1 MALETRL
8 ALRTTQRLVMTAML
22 QQAIKLLPLSR
33 LELIQKIHQEMLENP
48 FLDDMID
55 QEDSATEAA
64 DEELTR
70 ETEEEPRDDFDIDWD
85 AYLQDN
91 DGGLAA
97 PVDRGRELPSLESTL
112 KNETSLT
119 EYLIWQL
126 SLAVRDELDKQ
137 IGTYL
142 LGNIDDDG
150 YLQCNVEDVA
160 SIFGVDLERVE
171 DVLYSIQAFDPAG
184 VGARD
189 LGECL
194 LIQLRH
200 LGIEDSLAGLIVQD
214 YLPQLEERYFRK
226 IAREL
231 NVSLEDIIAAV
242 KLIRELDPKPG
253 SRYTAHRVEYI
264 VLDVVVVKMG
274 DDYQVFLN
282 DDGMPKLRIN
292 SLYQNILRRGDGM
305 AGDTKDY
312 LEDKFR
318 SAVWLMKSIEQRR
331 QTLLKV
337 AKSIC
342 RFQREFLD
350 KGMPYLRP
358 LVLKDVAED
367 IGMHES
373 TVSRVTT
380 NKYIH
385 TPQGV
390 FELKFFFHSGLDSYG
405 GNSTSSVT
413 VKDIIR
419 KAVVAEDA
427 QHPLTDQ
434 QLVGLLE
441 NKGIKIARRTVAKY
455 RQELRIAPA
464 NRRKRLFTT

>member
-55 QEDSATEAA
+55 QEENATEAGE
-64 DEELTR
+64 EELTR
-70 ETEEEPRDDFDIDWD
+70 ETEEEPRDDDIDWD

-91 DGGLAA
+91 DGGLSA
-97 PVDRGRELPSLESTL
+97 PVDRGQEFPSLESTL
-112 KNETSLT
+112 RKETSLT

-150 YLQCNVEDVA
+150 YLQCNVDEVS
-160 SIFGVDLERVE
+160 SIFGVDHERVE
-171 DVLYSIQAFDPAG
+171 DVLYTIQSFDPAG
-184 VGARD
+184 IGARD

-200 LGIEDSLAGLIVQD
+200 LGMEDSLAGQIARD
-214 YLPQLEERYFRK
+214 YLPQIEERYFRK

-231 NVSLEDIIAAV
+231 NVSLEDLIAAV

-305 AGDTKDY
+305 QGDTKEY

-385 TPQGV
+385 TPQGI

-405 GNSTSSVT
+405 GSATSSVT

-419 KAVVAEDA
+419 KAVIAEDTH
-427 QHPLTDQ
+427 HPLTDQ
-434 QLVGLLE
+434 QLVSLLE
-441 NKGIKIARRTVAKY
+441 DKGIKIARRTVAKY

-464 NRRKRLFTT
+464 NRRKRLFNT